1 MTARATISFEDDNFR
16 FLEQCAGK
24 NRSDFINRLLR
35 DERKRQL
42 EKGILKA
49 NQEESEDEDYQ
60 IELSDWDITLSDG
73 LNNDSTTSQSA

>member
-16 FLEQCAGK
+16 FLEKYAGK

-42 EKGILKA
+42 EAGILKA

-60 IELSDWDITLSDG
+60 TELSNWDITLSDG
-73 LNNDSTTSQSA
+73 LNNDGPTLQPA